1 MTKFSNAVAQL
12 VIAGI
17 LLAVAS
23 WAVAQQTFPNK
34 PIRFITPFAPGGST
48 TAVARLIGQKLIE
61 GWGQQVIVDNR
72 PGGNGFIGG
81 EALKN
86 APPDGYTLML
96 MSPTHIISPM
106 LVQAPYD
113 SIEDF
118 SSVASVCST
127 EFILVLHPGVPV
139 NTLQDLIKL
148 AKSKPGEINY
158 ASSGSG
164 SPTNIV
170 TEMFNMMTGIK
181 MQHIPYKGGGPALT
195 DLVGG
200 QVQVAFQIP
209 ISSIPYVKSGRLK
222 AIAISGNTRL
232 AALPDVPTFTEGG
245 VPHFDVTSWYG
256 ILAPAGTPKP
266 IIEKISAEVAK
277 YLRTPE
283 FKERLNNLGMEPLIG
298 DADKFGALM
307 RADRDKYGK
316 VIKAANIKG

>member
-1 MTKFSNAVAQL
+1 MKTLTAVVRMMTVGVLMA
-12 VIAGI
+12 IAG
-17 LLAVAS
+17 AA
-23 WAVAQQTFPNK
+23 AAQQPYPNK

-61 GWGQQVIVDNR
+61 SWGEQVFVDNR

-81 EALKN
+81 EALKH

-96 MSPTHIISPM
+96 MSPTHIITPM
-106 LVQAPYD
+106 LVQAPYG
-113 SIEDF
+113 SIDDF
-118 SSVASVCST
+118 GPVASVCST

-139 NTLQDLIKL
+139 NTLQELIAL

-195 DLVGG
+195 DLIGG

-209 ISSIPYVKSGRLK
+209 ISAISYVKSGRLK
-222 AIAISGNTRL
+222 AIAVSGDTRL
-232 AALPDVPTFTEGG
+232 SALPQVPTFTEGG

-266 IIEKISAEVAK
+266 IIDKLSAEVAK
-277 YLRTPE
+277 YLRTAE
-283 FKERLNNLGMEPLIG
+283 FKDQLNKLGMEPLIG
-298 DADKFGALM
+298 DADKFGATM